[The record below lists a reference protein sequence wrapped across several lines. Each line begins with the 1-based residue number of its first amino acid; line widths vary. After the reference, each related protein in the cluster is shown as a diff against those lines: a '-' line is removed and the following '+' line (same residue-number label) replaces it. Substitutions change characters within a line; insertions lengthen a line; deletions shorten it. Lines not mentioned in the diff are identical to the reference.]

1 MKISVN
7 GEKTVI
13 PSIRHKY
20 IIMAVFGV
28 LIITILT
35 YSVNKGT
42 RMTSKYVPLVDA
54 VMVIKLEITRAHLIA
69 EEIMTGDTSE
79 DINELWTHFDRS
91 QWYARAIRDGGE
103 NWEWKYIPVENIAI
117 NNTMSS
123 LITMLATLR
132 DLTESRLQSI
142 QVSGPGSEVEM
153 AYDDLFNSL
162 ILEADNIE
170 EQLRRTLKTD
180 MTYFR
185 IITVMNVIAI
195 VLFFSVVVM
204 IFIRS
209 DSRLKDILIKL
220 NTANEELESFA
231 YTVSHDLKSPII
243 SIAGFARLMEKN
255 INKGDITDIHDD
267 LKHIRMAARKME
279 LRMDNLLYLSKSG
292 LVANPSDTMNINELI
307 NEARELLASQ
317 LNNVSVTLN
326 ISRDLPEI
334 YVDRTRIV
342 EVFQNFLENAIKFCG
357 DQDTPSIEIGAT
369 KGNREILCYVRDN
382 GLGIDPSKHSDIFN
396 VFTKLNPELSGSG
409 IGLSIVKKIVE
420 IHKGR
425 VWVESEGIG
434 RGSTFYF
441 TLPLAEA

>member
-1 MKISVN
+1 LKISVN

-142 QVSGPGSEVEM
+142 QVSGPGSEVEI